1 MRRVLAVAA
10 KAPQPGKVKTRL
22 LPFLAPEDATE
33 LYRCFLKDTIA
44 LMETVPA
51 TDVVIS
57 YTPKG
62 AERFFDD
69 IISGRHRLLAQH
81 GRDLGERLHFALTD
95 LLAEG
100 YECAAIMNSDSP
112 TLPHA
117 YLEQTF
123 DLLAAPGDRVVLGP
137 TTDGGYYLIG
147 LKRPHPR
154 LFQDIGWSSDQVL
167 AESMDRAR
175 EIGLEVALLPEWYDV
190 DQASDFDRLIRE
202 LDSGNPDGGDPP
214 SARPSESSARLD
226 GNGIAVNT
234 RAFISVLNSFGHRA
248 AKARHVDEP
257 D

>member
-1 MRRVLAVAA
+1 MRRALAVAA
-10 KAPQPGKVKTRL
+10 KAPQPGRVKTRL
-22 LPFLAPEDATE
+22 LPFLAAEDATE

-57 YTPKG
+57 YTPEG
-62 AERFFDD
+62 AERFFDG
-69 IISGRHRLLAQH
+69 IISGRHRLLPQR
-81 GRDLGERLHFALTD
+81 GGDLGERLCFALED

-100 YECAAIMNSDSP
+100 YDSAAIMDSDSP

-137 TTDGGYYLIG
+137 ATDGGYYLIG
-147 LKRPHPR
+147 LNRPHRR
-154 LFQDIGWSSDQVL
+154 LFQDISWSSGRVL
-167 AESMDRAR
+167 DESIERAR

-190 DQASDFDRLIRE
+190 DQAADFDRLMLE
-202 LDSGNPDGGDPP
+202 LRPGNSNGGDPAN
-214 SARPSESSARLD
+214 ARAAESGAHRD
-226 GNGIAVNT
+226 GNGLAANT
-234 RAFISVLNSFGHRA
+234 RAFISAFNLSGHPG
-248 AKARHVDEP
+248 AKTKRGSDP